1 MPMKLKPGRIGATF
15 IARRRRTR
23 ARDDGIDVDDRLDDA
38 TARRGE
44 DEFFTRARD
53 AHRSRTHDA
62 VVEVRDDSRARDLRI
77 ESRARLTHARSFAFV
92 RVRCLTARPN
102 DELERVVHALA
113 HDGVGCVV
121 VVDGGRPIGVRRLI
135 VSSRLGLGWTLFLG
149 NERKRVATVRARATS
164 TSRSYGGVDD

>member
-23 ARDDGIDVDDRLDDA
+23 ARVDGIDVDDRLDDA
-38 TARRGE
+38 TARRGD

-62 VVEVRDDSRARDLRI
+62 VVEVRDDSRARDFHT
-77 ESRARLTHARSFAFV
+77 RARLTHARSFAFV
-92 RVRCLTARPN
+92 RVRCLTAQPN

-113 HDGVGCVV
+113 YDGVGCVV
-121 VVDGGRPIGVRRLI
+121 VVDGGRPIGVRPSL
-135 VSSRLGLGWTLFLG
+135 VSSRLGLGWTLF
-149 NERKRVATVRARATS
+149 
-164 TSRSYGGVDD
+164 